1 MNKYVI
7 AMAVMALVGT
17 TALVQADEMLK
28 FRTIGHAVL
37 AQSHEVGDVDGHVLT
52 VVRFS
57 GLASMADGSVAQSY
71 FTAQTD
77 YIKGAGTFNVYTNVT
92 FTDGSVL
99 WLKTEGGK
107 AVMEGTTTKFSG
119 PVVVIGGKGR
129 FEGAKGDGTIAG
141 ARPAPLVTGAQLYTD
156 TTVNIKK

>member
-7 AMAVMALVGT
+7 AMAAMALVGT
-17 TALVQADEMLK
+17 TALAQADEMLK
-28 FRTIGHAVL
+28 FRTIGHAVS
-37 AQSHEVGDVDGHVLT
+37 AQSQEVGDVDGHVLT

-57 GLASMADGSVAQSY
+57 GLVSMADGSVAQSY

-107 AVMEGTTTKFSG
+107 AVMDGATTKFSG

-129 FEGAKGDGTIAG
+129 FEGA
-141 ARPAPLVTGAQLYTD
+141 
-156 TTVNIKK
+156 

>member
-119 PVVVIGGKGR
+119 PVV
-129 FEGAKGDGTIAG
+129 
-141 ARPAPLVTGAQLYTD
+141 
-156 TTVNIKK
+156 